1 MAAFAIRFLICNIFI
16 SIIIG
21 ILLFTKQLFKN
32 ILSSR
37 MQYNLWLFLLAL
49 LIVPFLPFRLTGY
62 FQIFSW
68 LEQWKNISAPNT
80 ESITTKI
87 PTFYSSDTANWMNDF
102 SLSVSRE
109 TPSFVGFI
117 LWGAWIA
124 GILVMITLIT
134 KSKIHLNTF
143 KKSALPLQ
151 NPKVRK
157 LYNNCLNE
165 MKITTDIPIHSTAF
179 LKSPIIVGFLK
190 PCIYLPIH
198 LISDYNAADMRYILL
213 HELQHYKH
221 KDALTN
227 YLMNLAGILYW
238 FNPVVWYALKEM
250 HDDREIA
257 CDISVLKM
265 LEECDYEN
273 YGSTLINFA
282 EKVSFSPFPFSIGVS
297 GNIKQMKR
305 RILKIASYQKPSI
318 LKRIKGIS
326 AFGMTVILL
335 FGIAPALSTYAS
347 DSNRYEWN
355 FSTKNISYLDFSAYF
370 NQYEGSFVLY
380 DLERNSWNVYDMEHA
395 ITRVSPNSTYKI
407 YSALFGLEE
416 GIITPEDSLIAWNKE
431 IYPYEA
437 WNADQ
442 NLHSAMDSS
451 VNWYFQT
458 IDKRIGVA
466 TIYNY
471 IKKLGYGNENVS
483 GKLSSYW
490 MESSLKISPI
500 EQVELLTRIYNNS
513 PDFSPENINTV
524 KDSIC
529 LSSSENGTFYGKTGT
544 GRVNGQDV
552 NGWFIG
558 CVETAD
564 NTYFFATN
572 IRAVGNAA
580 GSNATEITMSIL
592 SDMNIWK

>member
-1 MAAFAIRFLICNIFI
+1 
-16 SIIIG
+16 
-21 ILLFTKQLFKN
+21 
-32 ILSSR
+32 
-37 MQYNLWLFLLAL
+37 
-49 LIVPFLPFRLTGY
+49 
-62 FQIFSW
+62 
-68 LEQWKNISAPNT
+68 
-80 ESITTKI
+80 
-87 PTFYSSDTANWMNDF
+87 
-102 SLSVSRE
+102 
-109 TPSFVGFI
+109 
-117 LWGAWIA
+117 
-124 GILVMITLIT
+124 
-134 KSKIHLNTF
+134 
-143 KKSALPLQ
+143 
-151 NPKVRK
+151 
-157 LYNNCLNE
+157 
-165 MKITTDIPIHSTAF
+165 
-179 LKSPIIVGFLK
+179 
-190 PCIYLPIH
+190 
-198 LISDYNAADMRYILL
+198 
-213 HELQHYKH
+213 
-221 KDALTN
+221 
-227 YLMNLAGILYW
+227 
-238 FNPVVWYALKEM
+238 
-250 HDDREIA
+250 
-257 CDISVLKM
+257 
-265 LEECDYEN
+265 
-273 YGSTLINFA
+273 
-282 EKVSFSPFPFSIGVS
+282 
-297 GNIKQMKR
+297 MKR

-380 DLERNSWNVYDMEHA
+380 DSERNSWNVYNMEHA

-544 GRVNGQDV
+544 GRVDGQDV

-572 IRAVGNAA
+572 IRADGNAA